1 MRYPDKY
8 VRQYFANTLNNLT
21 VNSKVVKV
29 YDSNTPNNDNQLIV
43 MSTMTTDLRDN
54 TKCGQDWHVDLLLD
68 IIVRTPL
75 QTGSRVLAEDI
86 VNEVLTKCSNPSFTG
101 FKVLGVDKT
110 FPSDLVMN
118 VDTESVFR
126 KFIRYSFK
134 LKEI

>member
-21 VNSKVVKV
+21 VNSKVIKV

-68 IIVRTPL
+68 VVTRNAK

-86 VNEVLTKCSNPSFTG
+86 VNSVLTLCDNPYFDG
-101 FKVLGVDKT
+101 FNLLNYEIT

-118 VDTESVFR
+118 NDTETVFR